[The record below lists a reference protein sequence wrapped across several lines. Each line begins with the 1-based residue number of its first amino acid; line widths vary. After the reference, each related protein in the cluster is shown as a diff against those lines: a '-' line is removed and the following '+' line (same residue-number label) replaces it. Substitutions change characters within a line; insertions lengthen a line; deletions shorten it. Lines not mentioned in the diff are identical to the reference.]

1 MAKIIKTKKIES
13 FSRLVLVLIVILN
26 AIVPTVALAKPNL
39 EENISEHLTTTRS
52 LPIQF
57 PVYYEPQP
65 LSSKIIQT
73 DQEDEEPLVPKKD
86 TVEFTISTE
95 KAKVEG
101 DRTVTIHVFIRN
113 HSKNTIENLSYYDTL
128 DSNYLYQQ
136 SSDSLVTFNTLT
148 QTVN

>member
-1 MAKIIKTKKIES
+1 
-13 FSRLVLVLIVILN
+13 
-26 AIVPTVALAKPNL
+26 
-39 EENISEHLTTTRS
+39 
-52 LPIQF
+52 
-57 PVYYEPQP
+57 
-65 LSSKIIQT
+65 
-73 DQEDEEPLVPKKD
+73 EDEEPLVPKKD

-148 QTVN
+148 QTVNYNIGILEAGEEIKFQYTLRANAQ